1 MNVKLLISMNNLQR
15 AFNFSYVGNLY
26 FFYFRLSWYI
36 FIKQVRWRRLLN
48 ISVQVAQE
56 WKFMADAIKKKS
68 NWSLLCGMIIGKRL
82 IQLFLPLIGWTSLWE
97 KNTMLNKP
105 NNSLSFISGL
115 KILWRGVLDLNLFWI
130 SLDIFSRRKTQF
142 TNKTITWISVMTW
155 NQFSSPL
162 FQLQPRTQP
171 DTWRISPLPIQ

>member
-1 MNVKLLISMNNLQR
+1 
-15 AFNFSYVGNLY
+15 
-26 FFYFRLSWYI
+26 
-36 FIKQVRWRRLLN
+36 
-48 ISVQVAQE
+48 
-56 WKFMADAIKKKS
+56 MADVIKKKS
-68 NWSLLCGMIIGKRL
+68 NWSLLCGMIIGERL
-82 IQLFLPLIGWTSLWE
+82 IQLFLLLIGWTSLWE

-155 NQFSSPL
+155 NQFSFPL
-162 FQLQPRTQP
+162 VPVTSKNSTRYMTNFP
-171 DTWRISPLPIQ
+171 SSNPIKSVKNGYDIRFGASDLELLEHEGKDFI